1 MLKRGAWLF
10 SCFIL
15 VLCLASGSLAG
26 PVLESIKASGQI
38 RVGLDPTF
46 PPLEAKAKDGS
57 LMGFD
62 VDLAL
67 HIAQAM
73 GVRLL
78 FSELPFRDL
87 LPALKAKQIDLVISG
102 MTITP
107 LRNLEAVFVG
117 PYLLSGQTALIRSQL
132 ASRVRRVADLNSS
145 AYAVATAS
153 HTTSEQAVKDILPK
167 ARLLTV
173 RGEQNALRLLLG
185 GQAHAMVAD
194 MPFCAAMAFR
204 YAEQDLV
211 HLDVPFTFE
220 PLGMAIAPGDPE
232 LANWLNNF
240 LTVLKGR
247 GRLDNMGDYWFRDPS
262 WLKRLP

>member
-1 MLKRGAWLF
+1 MLKHVSRLLF
-10 SCFIL
+10 CFIL
-15 VLCLASGSLAG
+15 IFCLASGSLAG
-26 PVLESIKASGQI
+26 PVLDAIKAGGQI

-67 HIAQAM
+67 RIAQAM
-73 GVRLL
+73 GVRPV
-78 FSELPFRDL
+78 FSQMPFKNL
-87 LPALKAKQIDLVISG
+87 LPALKAKQIDLIISG

-107 LRNLEAVFVG
+107 ARNLEAVFVG
-117 PYLLSGQTALIRSQL
+117 PYLLSGQTALIKGQL

-145 AYAVATAS
+145 AYTVAATS
-153 HTTSEQAVKDILPK
+153 HTTSEQAVRDILPK
-167 ARLLTV
+167 AKLIAV
-173 RGEQNALRLLLG
+173 RGEQNAIKLLLD

-204 YAEQDLV
+204 YADKDLV

-232 LANWLNNF
+232 LANWLDNF
-240 LTVLKGR
+240 LMVLKGR
-247 GRLDNMGDYWFRDPS
+247 GVLDNMGDYWFRDPS
-262 WLKRLP
+262 WLNRLR